1 LNNWINI
8 SQLLINFLLSMRK
21 TIFLHWMS
29 SKAGKKIWKK
39 KRIHHMCFQ
48 IRYLGMVKKN
58 TYYVCNRSGFYK
70 LNLQKPERQRAL
82 KLRGANKI
90 NASCPALLKIV
101 AENEGRI
108 SVNYIQTRVGHD
120 FEIGKLRL
128 TASER
133 QELAGEQ
140 LQGIQ
145 NHRILK
151 DISKK
156 FNADK
161 KVSYTTI
168 S

>member
-1 LNNWINI
+1 LDEFKSWKEDLEKETN
-8 SQLLINFLLSMRK
+8 
-21 TIFLHWMS
+21 S
-29 SKAGKKIWKK
+29 S
-39 KRIHHMCFQ
+39 MCFQ

-58 TYYVCNRSGFYK
+58 TYYVCNRNGFYK

-82 KLRGANKI
+82 KLRGSNKI

-101 AENEGRI
+101 EENEGRI

>member
-1 LNNWINI
+1 
-8 SQLLINFLLSMRK
+8 
-21 TIFLHWMS
+21 
-29 SKAGKKIWKK
+29 
-39 KRIHHMCFQ
+39 
-48 IRYLGMVKKN
+48 
-58 TYYVCNRSGFYK
+58 VCNRSGFYK

-82 KLRGANKI
+82 KLRGSNKI

>member
-1 LNNWINI
+1 LNNWINF

-82 KLRGANKI
+82 KLRGM
-90 NASCPALLKIV
+90 
-101 AENEGRI
+101 NEGRI

-133 QELAGEQ
+133 QELAGE
-140 LQGIQ
+140 
-145 NHRILK
+145 
-151 DISKK
+151 
-156 FNADK
+156 
-161 KVSYTTI
+161 
-168 S
+168 

>member
-1 LNNWINI
+1 
-8 SQLLINFLLSMRK
+8 
-21 TIFLHWMS
+21 
-29 SKAGKKIWKK
+29 
-39 KRIHHMCFQ
+39 
-48 IRYLGMVKKN
+48 
-58 TYYVCNRSGFYK
+58 VCNRSGFYK

>member
-1 LNNWINI
+1 LEKIG
-8 SQLLINFLLSMRK
+8 NFLNATEFERRSPHEKPKPPSVKNWVFTLKNLR
-21 TIFLHWMS
+21 IWQIL
-29 SKAGKKIWKK
+29 KAPYYHGTPGPPCGGVLWKK

-58 TYYVCNRSGFYK
+58 TYYVCNRNGFYK

-133 QELAGEQ
+133 QELAGE
-140 LQGIQ
+140 
-145 NHRILK
+145 
-151 DISKK
+151 
-156 FNADK
+156 
-161 KVSYTTI
+161 
-168 S
+168 

>member
-1 LNNWINI
+1 LDEFKSWKEDLEKETN
-8 SQLLINFLLSMRK
+8 
-21 TIFLHWMS
+21 S
-29 SKAGKKIWKK
+29 S
-39 KRIHHMCFQ
+39 MCFQ

-82 KLRGANKI
+82 KLRGM
-90 NASCPALLKIV
+90 
-101 AENEGRI
+101 NEGRI